1 MDRSWIIV
9 VGMVLAVP
17 LGVVIALGLDFLPSD
32 SSAEP
37 GAGESVTVQ
46 LVHVIDG
53 DTLIVEREAGEDERV
68 RVLGIDTPEVAREG
82 EPGERCAAEA
92 TALTEELTAGGDVTI
107 TPDPSQAETD
117 RYGRTLAYVEVDGDD
132 VGAALLEAGLAEVY
146 RAAPD
151 IDRYAAY
158 EELEAQAPDPACE
171 GGS

>member
-9 VGMVLAVP
+9 AGMVLAVP
-17 LGVVIALGLDFLPSD
+17 LGVVIALGLDFLPLGT
-32 SSAEP
+32 SAEP
-37 GAGESVTVQ
+37 EDGTGVAVQ

-68 RVLGIDTPEVAREG
+68 RVLGIDTPEAAREG

-151 IDRYAAY
+151 IERYAAY

>member
-1 MDRSWIIV
+1 MD
-9 VGMVLAVP
+9 
-17 LGVVIALGLDFLPSD
+17 
-32 SSAEP
+32 P
-37 GAGESVTVQ
+37 GAFMLMVAGIGLAALMFFVMAVVTVRSYMGQ
-46 LVHVIDG
+46 DESTTGGTPARVVHVIDG
-53 DTLIVEREAGEDERV
+53 DTLVVEREAGEDERV
-68 RVLGIDTPEVAREG
+68 RVLGIDAPEVAREG

-107 TPDPSQAETD
+107 IPDPSQAETD
-117 RYGRTLAYVEVDGDD
+117 RYGRTLAYVEVDGED

>member
-1 MDRSWIIV
+1 MGRSWVIV

-17 LGVVIALGLDFLPSD
+17 LGVLIARGIDLLPSD
-32 SSAEP
+32 TSAEP
-37 GAGESVTVQ
+37 MAGEGVAAQ

-53 DTLIVEREAGEDERV
+53 DTLIVEREAREDERV
-68 RVLGIDTPEVAREG
+68 RVLGIDAPEVARDG

-92 TALTEELTAGGDVTI
+92 TSLTEELTAGGSVTI
-107 TPDPSQAETD
+107 IPDPSQEETD
-117 RYGRTLAYVEVDGDD
+117 RYGRTLAYVEVDGED

-151 IDRYAAY
+151 IERYATY
-158 EELEAQAPDPACE
+158 EELEAQAPEPACE